1 MWGGPILCRCLGCG
15 SGGVQHRL
23 PGGELQSGAKAG
35 PRARCTAHTSRLPL
49 PQLVFQ
55 KLWAEEQML
64 SSLRL
69 TCDSQA
75 SLVLDVRGQSQEFR

>member
-1 MWGGPILCRCLGCG
+1 MGPGRVLRPPA
-15 SGGVQHRL
+15 L
-23 PGGELQSGAKAG
+23 PTPHSL
-35 PRARCTAHTSRLPL
+35 LL

-55 KLWAEEQML
+55 EFWAEEQMR

-75 SLVLDVRGQSQEFR
+75 SLVLDVRGQSRALR

>member
-1 MWGGPILCRCLGCG
+1 MGPGLGGY
-15 SGGVQHRL
+15 SGPLRTPTPHSL
-23 PGGELQSGAKAG
+23 L
-35 PRARCTAHTSRLPL
+35 L

-55 KLWAEEQML
+55 KLWAEGWVR

-75 SLVLDVRGQSQEFR
+75 SLVLDVHGQSRALR

>member
-1 MWGGPILCRCLGCG
+1 MWGGGSFFADVWGAGLVGCSAGCR
-15 SGGVQHRL
+15 GGAA
-23 PGGELQSGAKAG
+23 EWAKAG
-35 PRARCTAHTSRLPL
+35 PRACCSPHTSRLPL

-55 KLWAEEQML
+55 KLWAEEQMV

>member
-1 MWGGPILCRCLGCG
+1 MGPGLGGY
-15 SGGVQHRL
+15 SGPLKTPSPPPHSL
-23 PGGELQSGAKAG
+23 L
-35 PRARCTAHTSRLPL
+35 L

-55 KLWAEEQML
+55 KLWAEGRVR

-75 SLVLDVRGQSQEFR
+75 SLVLDVRGQSRALR